1 MPKINNVNISDAEF
15 TAMQERG
22 TAFILMRAFKDNK
35 KFNKIE
41 DIIKDKVTKEGIE
54 DIFKYQSKKLFN
66 LKFPLPK
73 KSPEERWI
81 TTFFLQHEKILDE
94 FSNAKFTVFNRDGGF
109 MQFISDLIKDKF
121 NIAKKD
127 AWNPADIWLIK
138 EKDKFRKVIEKELE
152 GNKATQTIRE
162 LNNIMRD
169 MYKRRQVIGL
179 SLKLISG
186 QQARY
191 EEVNITEQDFKK
203 YETKEGD
210 YDYNLGRIVMKF
222 SLKSPGVF
230 STQDTNIFLLNKDR
244 KEIAKFQIK
253 GNTTSSLAN
262 LKVEGTEIGAS
273 AARLGKAPL
282 PLVALLTK
290 NYKKTFEN
298 TNSKFPT
305 NLKEFDKVKM
315 KYADMFETVSK
326 EKNVITEVKDKKE
339 FLKNIE
345 KAFTNKQPWIANS
358 KLMQLNF
365 VNMLLSLK
373 EKERDEYITDLLF
386 LAQKKGRTVFDFGP
400 FGKLY

>member
-1 MPKINNVNISDAEF
+1 MPKVNDVNISDAEF

-73 KSPEERWI
+73 KSVEERWI
-81 TTFFLQHEKILDE
+81 TTFFLQHKKILDE
-94 FSNAKFTVFNRDGGF
+94 FSDAKFTVFNRDGGF
-109 MQFISDLIKDKF
+109 MDFISNLIRDKF
-121 NIAKKD
+121 SISKKD

-152 GNKATQTIRE
+152 GIKGTQTIRE

-191 EEVNITEQDFKK
+191 EEVNITEGDFKK

-222 SLKSPGVF
+222 SLKSGNVF
-230 STQDTNIFLLNKDR
+230 STQDTNIFLTNKDK
-244 KEIAKFQIK
+244 KEIAKFQVK

-262 LKVEGTEIGAS
+262 LKIEGTEIGAS

-290 NYKKTFEN
+290 NYKKIFEN

-305 NLKEFDKVKM
+305 NLKEFDKVKK
-315 KYADMFETVSK
+315 KYADMFKIVNK
-326 EKNVITEVKDKKE
+326 EKNVITEVKDEKE
-339 FLKNIE
+339 FLKNME
-345 KAFTNKQPWIANS
+345 KAFSNKQPWIANS

>member
-1 MPKINNVNISDAEF
+1 MPKVNDVNISDAEF

-73 KSPEERWI
+73 KSVEERWI
-81 TTFFLQHEKILDE
+81 TTFFLQHKKILDE
-94 FSNAKFTVFNRDGGF
+94 FSDAKFTVFNRDGGF
-109 MQFISDLIKDKF
+109 MDFISNLIRDKF
-121 NIAKKD
+121 SISKKD

-152 GNKATQTIRE
+152 GNKGTQTIRE

-169 MYKRRQVIGL
+169 MYKRRQVVGL

-191 EEVNITEQDFKK
+191 EEVNITEGDFKK

-222 SLKSPGVF
+222 SLKSGNVF
-230 STQDTNIFLLNKDR
+230 STQDTNIFLTNKDK
-244 KEIAKFQIK
+244 KEIAKFQVK

-262 LKVEGTEIGAS
+262 LKIEGTEIGAS

-290 NYKKTFEN
+290 NYKKIFEN

-305 NLKEFDKVKM
+305 NLKEFDKVKK
-315 KYADMFETVSK
+315 KYVDMFKVVNK
-326 EKNVITEVKDKKE
+326 EKNIITEVKDEKE
-339 FLKNIE
+339 FLKNME
-345 KAFTNKQPWIANS
+345 KAFSNKQPWIANS
-358 KLMQLNF
+358 KLMQLNY
-365 VNMLLSLK
+365 VHMLMSLK
-373 EKERDEYITDLLF
+373 SDERDEYITDLLF